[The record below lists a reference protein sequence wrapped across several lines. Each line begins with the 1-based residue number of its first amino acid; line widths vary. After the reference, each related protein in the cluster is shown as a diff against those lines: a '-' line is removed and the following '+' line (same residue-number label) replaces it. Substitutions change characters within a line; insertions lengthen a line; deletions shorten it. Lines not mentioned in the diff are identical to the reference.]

1 MQATYWKIFMSL
13 KLYTSTGKKTLKKEG
28 GREGQRVEESST
40 FPLKKKKK
48 KAWYFDWD
56 HTKSIS
62 QFKES

>member
-13 KLYTSTGKKTLKKEG
+13 KLYTSTGKKKVKEG

-40 FPLKKKKK
+40 FPLKKKKQK
-48 KAWYFDWD
+48 TWYFEWD

-62 QFKES
+62 QFKKS